1 MKHHDQ
7 VFLGFRLKKEL
18 FLAEHYKDLLDDLL
32 DPGATL
38 PPGVSGHEEPS
49 PEELQTAFEGISREV
64 RRLVETVNDAVTNA
78 QESDDAATRKSDI
91 ETARATIAELQRM
104 TDRHPSVQLERLDQV
119 MLLIEQIDRERDVE

>member
-1 MKHHDQ
+1 MKQHDQ
-7 VFLGFRLKKEL
+7 VFLGFQLKKEL

-78 QESDDAATRKSDI
+78 QESDDATTRKGEI
-91 ETARATIAELQRM
+91 ETARATIAELQLL
-104 TDRHPSVQLERLDQV
+104 TDRHPSVQLERLEEV
-119 MLLIEQIDRERDVE
+119 MALIEKIDRDRDVE